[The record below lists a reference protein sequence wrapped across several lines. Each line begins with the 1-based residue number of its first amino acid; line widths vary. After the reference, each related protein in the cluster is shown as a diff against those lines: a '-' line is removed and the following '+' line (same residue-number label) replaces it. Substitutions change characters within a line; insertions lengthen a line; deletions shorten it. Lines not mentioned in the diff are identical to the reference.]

1 MGYDL
6 TCACVRHKVHVDL
19 IISALHPLLIL
30 LPVNIRRVEYYL
42 KEQTGLCAWA

>member
-6 TCACVRHKVHVDL
+6 TCACLRDKLHVDL

-30 LPVNIRRVEYYL
+30 LPVNIRRVEYCL
-42 KEQTGLCAWA
+42 EKQTGLCAWA